1 MKTKIESAKEKK
13 IIIDCSTLF
22 SIILIN
28 ISTDETNWWE
38 IVSKYTIKCKSISF
52 QSFVPKISGYK
63 LIKFE
68 IVIRCK

>member
-1 MKTKIESAKEKK
+1 MKIKIESAKEKK

-38 IVSKYTIKCKSISF
+38 IVSKYTIKM
-52 QSFVPKISGYK
+52 
-63 LIKFE
+63 
-68 IVIRCK
+68 

>member
-28 ISTDETNWWE
+28 ISTDEINWWE
-38 IVSKYTIKCKSISF
+38 MVSKYTIKM
-52 QSFVPKISGYK
+52 
-63 LIKFE
+63 
-68 IVIRCK
+68 